1 MVRPAADAADVLMRR
16 YLEDPAASWSV
27 GIWGGIGEFR
37 IGVGEPR
44 TFDAST
50 LMVVS
55 PRGALRITPA
65 KGAMA
70 LEIRSQEGDGVE
82 EIAFCLP
89 AAGLSSPLPAVLRE
103 AGPDTE
109 AVRSED
115 RGSIVFDLGLG
126 APHVDAFVRVSPD
139 DKALLAQLRT
149 ACGRSLLNGYDGAA
163 AALAAAS
170 PPRIFRSP
178 LARLEVYAPIPLR
191 DGRSPEGPHT
201 HILPALLRQGLA
213 HAPDTPIP
221 EGWLCCLSVYPG
233 AAGGKQ

>member
-1 MVRPAADAADVLMRR
+1 MRR
-16 YLEDPAASWSV
+16 YLEDQTASWSV

-37 IGVGEPR
+37 TGDDEPR
-44 TFDAST
+44 TFDPDT
-50 LMVVS
+50 LTIVS

-65 KGAMA
+65 DGAIA
-70 LEIRSQEGDGVE
+70 LEIRSSQRDRVD

-89 AAGLSSPLPAVLRE
+89 AATLPASPLPVLRE

-109 AVRSED
+109 ALRVAD
-115 RGSIVFDLGLG
+115 RDSILFDLGLG
-126 APHVDAFVRVSPD
+126 APHVDAFVRISLDEEP
-139 DKALLAQLRT
+139 LLAQLRA
-149 ACGRSLLNGYDGAA
+149 ACGRSLLDGYDGTA

-178 LARLEVYAPIPLR
+178 LARLEVYTPIPLQ

-233 AAGGKQ
+233 MSGGEG

>member
-1 MVRPAADAADVLMRR
+1 MQR

-37 IGVGEPR
+37 IGEGEPC
-44 TFDAST
+44 TFDANRLT
-50 LMVVS
+50 VVS

-65 KGAMA
+65 AGAMA
-70 LEIRSQEGDGVE
+70 LEIHGPEGNGVE

-89 AAGLSSPLPAVLRE
+89 AAALSSPLPAVLRE

-109 AVRSED
+109 ALRHHD
-115 RGSIVFDLGLG
+115 HGGILFDLGLG

-139 DKALLAQLRT
+139 NKALLAQLRT

-178 LARLEVYAPIPLR
+178 LARLEVYTPIPLR

-221 EGWLCCLSVYPG
+221 EGWLCCLSVYLGVP
-233 AAGGKQ
+233 GGKQ